1 VQIEGTDASLAGPAN
16 VAKIIYFDFDSYV
29 VKPEFQGAIEAH
41 AKYLTA
47 NKTRKMAI
55 EGHTDE
61 RGGREYNL
69 ALGQKRAE
77 AVRRALGLL
86 GVSDAQVEAV
96 SFGKEKPAVPAPTKK
111 PWRRTAALNS
121 TTAKP
126 GADREGV
133 PDCRDCRGRP
143 AGVQCTCGLFED
155 DEARRAILD
164 LRQKVDAAQL
174 RTADDVRKTTE
185 DNAQLRR
192 SLLDLSNQIEAL
204 RNELATMRGQNE
216 NLARN
221 VAEMQRTQK
230 DLTTGVDERLRKFEP
245 GKVTVDGKE
254 FVADP
259 AERQEFE
266 TALATLRK
274 GDFAAAQT
282 SFLAFMK
289 RYPQTGYRASALFWL
304 GNAQYAL
311 RNYRDA
317 VTNFRTLV
325 TAEPDHMRAPEAML
339 SLANCQVELK
349 DTKSARK
356 TLEDL
361 VKAYPQAE
369 AASVAK
375 ERLAKLK

>member
-1 VQIEGTDASLAGPAN
+1 MKTFRIAATVAAGLLAFN
-16 VAKIIYFDFDSYV
+16 
-29 VKPEFQGAIEAH
+29 AH
-41 AKYLTA
+41 A
-47 NKTRKMAI
+47 
-55 EGHTDE
+55 
-61 RGGREYNL
+61 
-69 ALGQKRAE
+69 
-77 AVRRALGLL
+77 
-86 GVSDAQVEAV
+86 
-96 SFGKEKPAVPAPTKK
+96 
-111 PWRRTAALNS
+111 
-121 TTAKP
+121 
-126 GADREGV
+126 
-133 PDCRDCRGRP
+133 
-143 AGVQCTCGLFED
+143 GLFED

-174 RTADDVRKTTE
+174 RTADELRKTTE

-254 FVADP
+254 FVAEP

-266 TALATLRK
+266 AALATLRK

-317 VTNFRTLV
+317 VTNFRSLV

>member
-1 VQIEGTDASLAGPAN
+1 MKMFRVAATVAAGMLA
-16 VAKIIYFDFDSYV
+16 FS
-29 VKPEFQGAIEAH
+29 AH
-41 AKYLTA
+41 A
-47 NKTRKMAI
+47 
-55 EGHTDE
+55 
-61 RGGREYNL
+61 
-69 ALGQKRAE
+69 
-77 AVRRALGLL
+77 
-86 GVSDAQVEAV
+86 
-96 SFGKEKPAVPAPTKK
+96 
-111 PWRRTAALNS
+111 
-121 TTAKP
+121 
-126 GADREGV
+126 
-133 PDCRDCRGRP
+133 
-143 AGVQCTCGLFED
+143 GLFED
-155 DEARRAILD
+155 DEARKAILD
-164 LRQKVDAAQL
+164 LRQKVDSSQQ
-174 RTADDVRKTTE
+174 RMADEVRKTTE

-204 RNELATMRGQNE
+204 RNELATLRGQNE
-216 NLARN
+216 NLTRN
-221 VAEMQRTQK
+221 VVEMQRTQK

-245 GKVTVDGKE
+245 GKVSVDGKE

-259 AERQEFE
+259 AEKQEFE

-317 VTNFRTLV
+317 VTNFRSLV

-339 SLANCQVELK
+339 SLANCQIELK

-361 VKAYPQAE
+361 IKAYPQAE

>member
-1 VQIEGTDASLAGPAN
+1 VKTFRIAAALAAGLFAFN
-16 VAKIIYFDFDSYV
+16 
-29 VKPEFQGAIEAH
+29 AH
-41 AKYLTA
+41 A
-47 NKTRKMAI
+47 
-55 EGHTDE
+55 
-61 RGGREYNL
+61 
-69 ALGQKRAE
+69 
-77 AVRRALGLL
+77 
-86 GVSDAQVEAV
+86 
-96 SFGKEKPAVPAPTKK
+96 
-111 PWRRTAALNS
+111 
-121 TTAKP
+121 
-126 GADREGV
+126 
-133 PDCRDCRGRP
+133 
-143 AGVQCTCGLFED
+143 GLFED

-174 RTADDVRKTTE
+174 RTAEEVRRTTE

-216 NLARN
+216 NLARS

-245 GKVTVDGKE
+245 GKVNVDGKE

-266 TALATLRK
+266 AALATLRK
-274 GDFAAAQT
+274 GDFAGAQT
-282 SFLAFMK
+282 GFVAFLK
-289 RYPQTGYRASALFWL
+289 RYPQTGYRASSLFWL

-317 VTNFRTLV
+317 VTNFRSLV
-325 TAEPDHMRAPEAML
+325 TAEPDHMRAPEALL
-339 SLANCQVELK
+339 SMANCQVELK
-349 DTKSARK
+349 DIKSARK

-361 VKAYPQAE
+361 IKAYPQAE